1 MLLNSIICADC
12 EEIMAVYELHDFYC
26 EKSKLVL
33 QIEERLCL
41 QCSSAV
47 WQIVNVFPVDHN
59 LEVGRSESLEV
70 SLTSDRVSRA
80 LSAAQI
86 NSLTKVYFLEK
97 LKNLCL
103 NKKNHIWYDKFEIE
117 LWESL
122 LGLSDSIELAKE
134 EIFFLKSISESLNV
148 WGINPS
154 NWAGLEKQPS
164 PLINLKAWKELYNN
178 RKQLFKKSFLHEP
191 QSSS

>member
-47 WQIVNVFPVDHN
+47 WQIVNVFPADHN

>member
-1 MLLNSIICADC
+1 
-12 EEIMAVYELHDFYC
+12 MAVYELHDFYC